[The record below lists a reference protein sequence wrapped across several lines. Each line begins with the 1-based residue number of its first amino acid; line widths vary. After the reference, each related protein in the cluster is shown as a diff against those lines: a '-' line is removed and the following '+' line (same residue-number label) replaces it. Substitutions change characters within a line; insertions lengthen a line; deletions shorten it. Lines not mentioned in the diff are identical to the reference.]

1 VTSIKEGVEA
11 AGHEAGAEKV
21 RVQASKFEVKALNFE
36 IDPAL
41 SQPDST
47 ESQVNPPDRQPVPAK
62 HDVFCAR
69 SRVEGEGSE
78 VDWEKCGLI
87 LQDR

>member
-11 AGHEAGAEKV
+11 AGHEAEAEKV
-21 RVQASKFEVKALNFE
+21 PVQASKIEVEALKFE

-41 SQPDST
+41 SQPYSG
-47 ESQVNPPDRQPVPAK
+47 ESQMNPSGRQPVPAK

-69 SRVEGEGSE
+69 SRVGAEIPRSIGKSPS
-78 VDWEKCGLI
+78 
-87 LQDR
+87 